1 MSSTSTHKE
10 QFYSKLKMRRIQIV
24 MSIGVGEK
32 KMWSCDDDVQ
42 DLAKRIKKKIKRNG
56 STNVVCT
63 MKKEAGNSE
72 EILSLNISQIQI
84 CNSVAGNFFFSSVS
98 GICCLARN

>member
-32 KMWSCDDDVQ
+32 KMWSCDDDVH
-42 DLAKRIKKKIKRNG
+42 DLAKGLKRG
-56 STNVVCT
+56 LKG
-63 MKKEAGNSE
+63 MG
-72 EILSLNISQIQI
+72 LQM
-84 CNSVAGNFFFSSVS
+84 
-98 GICCLARN
+98 